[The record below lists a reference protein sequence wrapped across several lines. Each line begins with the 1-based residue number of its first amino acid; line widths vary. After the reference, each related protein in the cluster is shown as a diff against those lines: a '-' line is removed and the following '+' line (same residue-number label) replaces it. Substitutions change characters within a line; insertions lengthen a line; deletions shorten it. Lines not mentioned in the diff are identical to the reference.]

1 MALAF
6 VKQTADFVTDSLT
19 NLQNQRPF
27 LAVAGVSVT
36 LGLALGA
43 IWVSERSPP
52 KIIPSPLKAVQSAT
66 SSKNGELPVLPLDV
80 LPGARDV
87 STPYGSIRVYEWG
100 PEDGHKVLL
109 VHGISTPSVSLGG
122 LAHSLVDRGCRVM
135 LFDLFGRGFSDTPG
149 DIPQDDRL
157 FATQILLVLTS
168 SPLSWTGSSSGKFSL
183 IGYSLGGGITAAF
196 ASHFHDLLSSLILLA
211 PAGLMRDSH
220 VGWQTRLL
228 NAKGLLPESVI
239 SRLVKGRL
247 RAGPLVKPK
256 KGNGSQNTTVGVED
270 ALTQELTASSQQ
282 VLSRTYPSLKTAE
295 AVAWQVEN
303 HDGFI
308 PAFISSMR
316 HGPILQKSQL
326 ENWKRLGSFLS
337 QRKREGSGTGLAHDK
352 VLVVLGEIDN
362 VIFKDDTVEDVTHA
376 LEGNAQITYFSI
388 GHEFP
393 SVKYEELADQL
404 IEFWK

>member
-135 LFDLFGRGFSDTPG
+135 LFDL
-149 DIPQDDRL
+149 
-157 FATQILLVLTS
+157 
-168 SPLSWTGSSSGKFSL
+168 
-183 IGYSLGGGITAAF
+183 
-196 ASHFHDLLSSLILLA
+196 
-211 PAGLMRDSH
+211 
-220 VGWQTRLL
+220 
-228 NAKGLLPESVI
+228 
-239 SRLVKGRL
+239 
-247 RAGPLVKPK
+247 
-256 KGNGSQNTTVGVED
+256 
-270 ALTQELTASSQQ
+270 
-282 VLSRTYPSLKTAE
+282 
-295 AVAWQVEN
+295 
-303 HDGFI
+303 
-308 PAFISSMR
+308 
-316 HGPILQKSQL
+316 
-326 ENWKRLGSFLS
+326 
-337 QRKREGSGTGLAHDK
+337 
-352 VLVVLGEIDN
+352 
-362 VIFKDDTVEDVTHA
+362 
-376 LEGNAQITYFSI
+376 
-388 GHEFP
+388 
-393 SVKYEELADQL
+393 
-404 IEFWK
+404 